1 MTDITANVVVSNPR
15 PIFTESRSFKAV
27 ANGKI
32 YIGQIDTDPVNPAN
46 QIPVYI
52 ENEDGSHVQIA
63 QPLIINSAGKI
74 VYNGQL
80 VKIVTVKGH
89 SMAIYDAYGYQVDY
103 IANVLKYDPDQ
114 LRKELSSPGGV
125 ELVNGAVSYDD
136 IGSDDGYNII
146 GEYSQLSELRNASP
160 TVGDAVL
167 VKEHTTGRGV
177 EGGGIFRATP
187 GAIEDD
193 DGVFISSSSP
203 GVHWVRQG
211 SGSHVKIEWFGGA
224 SNNQDID
231 HSTILANA
239 QKILGRSIEF
249 NAGSY
254 YFSPPC
260 IIQPDMNFVGSGG
273 AKTFWRNKN
282 INSDATVFFANTG
295 TSSKWAE
302 NSIFERIHFSN
313 DLATQ
318 ATKSALAM
326 TNVGLFKFNNCGF
339 YNAPIYASDL
349 HFVTWNG
356 CVFIKSPVTMN
367 EDVVSPSF
375 PINEMPSF
383 IDCYMVE
390 SPIDITDVTDL
401 HLNNTVMFY
410 GPFGIKSTS
419 HRPLQSGADSRGY
432 PIMITNSTIDNI
444 DGYCLDLNRVALA
457 TITNSLFSGGRVSG
471 TAAIRLTEVLGL
483 SFSSNVIHFAGQECM
498 TLYDV
503 QNLLMGNNQF
513 SSCNG
518 YAIKAQLARNVTV
531 NGNFFGNQK
540 VTGGWNTC
548 TGGINFDTNDSLAWI
563 ITGNAFV
570 GIPGVAGQ
578 TGSGRTVYTSAAN
591 SGLAD
596 N

>member
-367 EDVVSPSF
+367 EDAVSPSF

-483 SFSSNVIHFAGQECM
+483 SFNSNVIHFAGQECV

-518 YAIKAQLARNVTV
+518 HAIKAQLARNVTV

-570 GIPGVAGQ
+570 GIPGVVGQ

>member
-1 MTDITANVVVSNPR
+1 MTDITANVVVSMPSQL
-15 PIFTESRSFKAV
+15 FTMARSFKAV

-32 YIGQIDTDPVNPAN
+32 YIGKIDEDPVNPEN
-46 QIPVYI
+46 QIQVYV
-52 ENEDGSHVQIA
+52 ENEDGSHVPVS
-63 QPLIINSAGKI
+63 QPIIINAAGYP
-74 VYNGQL
+74 VYNGQIA
-80 VKIVTVKGH
+80 KFVTVQGH
-89 SMAIYDAYGYQVDY
+89 SMAVYDAYGAQQFYFPN
-103 IANVLKYDPDQ
+103 ILKYDPDQ
-114 LRKELSSPGGV
+114 FRKELSSPGGV

-282 INSDATVFFANTG
+282 INADATVFFANTG

-318 ATKSALAM
+318 TTKSALAM

-367 EDVVSPSF
+367 EDAVSPSF

-401 HLNNTVMFY
+401 YLNNTAMFY

-483 SFSSNVIHFAGQECM
+483 SFSSNVIHFAGQECV

>member
-15 PIFTESRSFKAV
+15 PVFTESRSFKAV

-367 EDVVSPSF
+367 EDAVSPSF

-483 SFSSNVIHFAGQECM
+483 SFNSNVIHFAGQECV

-518 YAIKAQLARNVTV
+518 HAIKAQLARNVTV

-570 GIPGVAGQ
+570 GIPGVVGQ

>member
-367 EDVVSPSF
+367 EDAVSPSF

-483 SFSSNVIHFAGQECM
+483 SFSSNVIHFAGQECV

-570 GIPGVAGQ
+570 GIPGVVGQ

>member
-1 MTDITANVVVSNPR
+1 MSDIVPNIVVSQPAQL
-15 PIFTESRSFKAV
+15 FTLARSFKAN
-27 ANGKI
+27 ANGKV

-46 QIPVYI
+46 QIPVYL
-52 ENEDGSHVQIA
+52 EREDGTHVQIA
-63 QPLIINSAGKI
+63 QPIIINAAGYP
-74 VYNGQL
+74 VYNGQIA
-80 VKIVTVKGH
+80 KFVTEQGY
-89 SMAIYDAYGYQVDY
+89 SMAVYDAYNAQQFYY
-103 IANVLKYDPDQ
+103 PNILKYDPDQ
-114 LRKELSSPGGV
+114 FRQELSSPGGV
-125 ELVNGAVSYDD
+125 KLVNGA
-136 IGSDDGYNII
+136 ISDEDLGDESGFSLI
-146 GEYSQLSELRNASP
+146 GEYSQVSELREISP
-160 TVGDAVL
+160 AVGDRVL
-167 VKEHTTGRGV
+167 VKEHTIGRGTS
-177 EGGGIFRATP
+177 GGGLFRATS
-187 GAIEDD
+187 GTIEDD
-193 DGVFISSSSP
+193 DGVFISSQSP
-203 GVHWVRQG
+203 SVYWLREGA
-211 SGSHVKIEWFGGA
+211 GSHVKIEWFGGA
-224 SNNQDID
+224 SDNQDVD
-231 HSTILANA
+231 HSPILSNA
-239 QKILGRSIEF
+239 QKTLGRSIEF
-249 NAGSY
+249 NVGSY
-254 YFSPPC
+254 YFLPPC
-260 IIQPDMNFVGSGG
+260 IIQHDMHFVGSGG

-282 INSDATVFFANTG
+282 INADATVFYANTG
-295 TSSKWAE
+295 NYNKWAE
-302 NSIFERIHFSN
+302 NTIFERIHFSN
-313 DLATQ
+313 DSEKQTAL
-318 ATKSALAM
+318 SALSM

-367 EDVVSPSF
+367 EDVVSPDF

-383 IDCYMVE
+383 IDCYMVQ

-419 HRPLQSGADSRGY
+419 HRPLQEGAESRGY

-457 TITNSLFSGGRVSG
+457 TITNSLFSGGRIG
-471 TAAIRLTEVLGL
+471 NTPAIRITEVMGL
-483 SFSSNVIHFAGQECM
+483 SFNSNVIHFAGQECISM
-498 TLYDV
+498 YDV
-503 QNLLMGNNQF
+503 HNLLMGNNQF

-518 YAIKAQLARNVTV
+518 YAIKAQLARNITV

-548 TGGINFDTNDSLAWI
+548 TGGINFDTNDNLAWL

-578 TGSGRTVYTSAAN
+578 TGSGRTVYTAVAN

>member
-367 EDVVSPSF
+367 EDAVSPSF

>member
-1 MTDITANVVVSNPR
+1 MPEQLYNVVVSQPSQL
-15 PIFTESRSFKAV
+15 FTLARSFKAN

-32 YIGQIDTDPVNPAN
+32 YIGKIDTDPVNPEN
-46 QIPVYI
+46 QIQVYV
-52 ENEDGSHVQIA
+52 ENEDGSHVPVS
-63 QPLIINSAGKI
+63 QPIIINAAGYP
-74 VYNGQL
+74 VYNGQIA
-80 VKIVTVKGH
+80 KFVTVQGH
-89 SMAIYDAYGYQVDY
+89 SMAVYDAYGAQQFYFPN
-103 IANVLKYDPDQ
+103 ILKYDPDQ
-114 LRKELSSPGGV
+114 FRKELSSPGGV

-282 INSDATVFFANTG
+282 INADATVFFANTG

-313 DLATQ
+313 DLANQ

-401 HLNNTVMFY
+401 HLNNTAMFY

-444 DGYCLDLNRVALA
+444 DGYCLDLNGVALA

-483 SFSSNVIHFAGQECM
+483 SFSSNVIHFAGQECV

-548 TGGINFDTNDSLAWI
+548 IGGINFDTNDSLAWI

-570 GIPGVAGQ
+570 GIPGVVGQ

>member
-367 EDVVSPSF
+367 EDAVSPSF

-401 HLNNTVMFY
+401 HLNNTVMLY

-483 SFSSNVIHFAGQECM
+483 SFNSNVIHFAGQECV

-518 YAIKAQLARNVTV
+518 HAIKAQLARNVTV

-570 GIPGVAGQ
+570 DIPGVVGQ

>member
-1 MTDITANVVVSNPR
+1 
-15 PIFTESRSFKAV
+15 
-27 ANGKI
+27 
-32 YIGQIDTDPVNPAN
+32 
-46 QIPVYI
+46 
-52 ENEDGSHVQIA
+52 
-63 QPLIINSAGKI
+63 
-74 VYNGQL
+74 
-80 VKIVTVKGH
+80 
-89 SMAIYDAYGYQVDY
+89 
-103 IANVLKYDPDQ
+103 
-114 LRKELSSPGGV
+114 
-125 ELVNGAVSYDD
+125 
-136 IGSDDGYNII
+136 
-146 GEYSQLSELRNASP
+146 
-160 TVGDAVL
+160 
-167 VKEHTTGRGV
+167 
-177 EGGGIFRATP
+177 IFRATP

-203 GVHWVRQG
+203 EVHWVRQG

-367 EDVVSPSF
+367 EDAVSPSF

-483 SFSSNVIHFAGQECM
+483 SFNSNVIHFAGQECV

-518 YAIKAQLARNVTV
+518 HAIKAQLARNVTV

-563 ITGNAFV
+563 ITGNVFV
-570 GIPGVAGQ
+570 GIPGVVGQ

>member
-367 EDVVSPSF
+367 EDAVSPSF

-483 SFSSNVIHFAGQECM
+483 SFNSNVIHFAGQECV

-570 GIPGVAGQ
+570 GIPGVVGQ

>member
-1 MTDITANVVVSNPR
+1 MTDITANVVVSMPSQL
-15 PIFTESRSFKAV
+15 FTMARSFKAV

-32 YIGQIDTDPVNPAN
+32 YIGQIDADPTNPDN
-46 QIPVYI
+46 QIPVYL
-52 ENEDGSHVQIA
+52 EREDGTHVQVA
-63 QPLIINSAGKI
+63 QPIIINAGGYP
-74 VYNGQL
+74 VYNGQIA
-80 VKIVTVKGH
+80 KFVTVQGH
-89 SMAIYDAYGYQVDY
+89 SMAVYDAYGAQQFYFPN
-103 IANVLKYDPDQ
+103 ILKYDPDQ
-114 LRKELSSPGGV
+114 FRKELSSPGGV

-282 INSDATVFFANTG
+282 INADATVFFANTG

-367 EDVVSPSF
+367 EDAVSPSF

-483 SFSSNVIHFAGQECM
+483 SFNSNVIHFAGQECV

-518 YAIKAQLARNVTV
+518 HAIKAQLARNVTV

-570 GIPGVAGQ
+570 DIPGVVGQ

>member
-367 EDVVSPSF
+367 EDAVSPSF

-483 SFSSNVIHFAGQECM
+483 SFSSNVIHFAGQECV

>member
-1 MTDITANVVVSNPR
+1 M
-15 PIFTESRSFKAV
+15 
-27 ANGKI
+27 
-32 YIGQIDTDPVNPAN
+32 
-46 QIPVYI
+46 
-52 ENEDGSHVQIA
+52 H
-63 QPLIINSAGKI
+63 
-74 VYNGQL
+74 
-80 VKIVTVKGH
+80 
-89 SMAIYDAYGYQVDY
+89 
-103 IANVLKYDPDQ
+103 
-114 LRKELSSPGGV
+114 
-125 ELVNGAVSYDD
+125 
-136 IGSDDGYNII
+136 
-146 GEYSQLSELRNASP
+146 
-160 TVGDAVL
+160 
-167 VKEHTTGRGV
+167 
-177 EGGGIFRATP
+177 
-187 GAIEDD
+187 
-193 DGVFISSSSP
+193 FI
-203 GVHWVRQG
+203 
-211 SGSHVKIEWFGGA
+211 
-224 SNNQDID
+224 
-231 HSTILANA
+231 
-239 QKILGRSIEF
+239 
-249 NAGSY
+249 
-254 YFSPPC
+254 
-260 IIQPDMNFVGSGG
+260 GSGG

-282 INSDATVFFANTG
+282 INADATVFFANTG

-318 ATKSALAM
+318 ATQSALSM

-367 EDVVSPSF
+367 EASVSPTF

-444 DGYCLDLNRVALA
+444 DGYCLDLNRVAIG
-457 TITNSLFSGGRVSG
+457 TITNSLFSGGRISN

-483 SFSSNVIHFAGQECM
+483 SFNSNVIHFAGQECV

-518 YAIKAQLARNVTV
+518 FAIKAQLARNITV

-548 TGGINFDTNDSLAWI
+548 TGGINFDTNDNLAWL

-578 TGSGRTVYTSAAN
+578 TGSGRTVYTASAN
-591 SGLAD
+591 SGLSD

>member
-1 MTDITANVVVSNPR
+1 MTDITANVVVSMPSQL
-15 PIFTESRSFKAV
+15 FTMARSFKAV

-32 YIGQIDTDPVNPAN
+32 YIGKIDEDPVNPEN
-46 QIPVYI
+46 QIQVYV
-52 ENEDGSHVQIA
+52 ENEDGSHVPVS
-63 QPLIINSAGKI
+63 QPIIINAAGYP
-74 VYNGQL
+74 VYNGQIA
-80 VKIVTVKGH
+80 KFVTVQGH
-89 SMAIYDAYGYQVDY
+89 SMAVYDAYGAQQFYFPN
-103 IANVLKYDPDQ
+103 ILKYDPDQ
-114 LRKELSSPGGV
+114 FRKELSSPGGV

-282 INSDATVFFANTG
+282 INADATVFFANTG

-318 ATKSALAM
+318 TTKSALAM

-367 EDVVSPSF
+367 EDAVSPSF

-390 SPIDITDVTDL
+390 SPIDITDVIDL
-401 HLNNTVMFY
+401 HLNNTAMFY

-483 SFSSNVIHFAGQECM
+483 SFSSNVIHFAGQECV